1 MLRAKRCR
9 CRQCRNS
16 SSRSI
21 RVAAGATVAPGG
33 EALLELG
40 DPSHLPVVAQVAESD
55 LARIAIGQQAEVTLP
70 ALAASVGA
78 GNDGQ

>member
-1 MLRAKRCR
+1 M
-9 CRQCRNS
+9 
-16 SSRSI
+16 
-21 RVAAGATVAPGG
+21 APGG

-40 DPSHLPVVAQVAESD
+40 DPSHLQVVAQVAESD